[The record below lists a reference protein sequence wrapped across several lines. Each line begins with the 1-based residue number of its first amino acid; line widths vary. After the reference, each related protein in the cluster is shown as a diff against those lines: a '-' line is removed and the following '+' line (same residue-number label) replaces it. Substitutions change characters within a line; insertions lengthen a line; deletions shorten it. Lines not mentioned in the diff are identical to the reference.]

1 MTNKE
6 ILYKGNKILKENNL
20 PENIALDILYI
31 VNSKIKNINDY
42 YEYQFLKIDI
52 NHQEYFF
59 KILNEYL
66 NKTPLNFFSKTKNF
80 YSREFIINSNVFCP
94 RYETEKIID
103 ILKDNIGLNEK
114 INILDLCSGSGNI
127 GLTAALEYKNS
138 YVELIDI
145 DNNAINNIQDNI
157 NKFNIKNAKV
167 IFSNLFE
174 NIDSKF
180 DVILM
185 NPPYIEWGDLNVDE
199 TAKKFDPKKSLF
211 TENNGLYIYYQV
223 LEQSKRYLNKKS
235 LIIFEIGHNQKK
247 KLEKFLKDRDIKN
260 FDFISDYFNKD
271 RFLIIKNLYDV

>member
-20 PENIALDILYI
+20 PENISLDILYI

-42 YEYQFLKIDI
+42 YEHQFSKINAKDE
-52 NHQEYFF
+52 EYFL

-66 NKTPLNFFSKTKNF
+66 KNTPLNFFSKTKNF
-80 YSREFIINSNVFCP
+80 YSREFILKDNVFCP

-103 ILKDNIGLNEK
+103 ILKDNINLKEK

-138 YVELIDI
+138 YVELVDI
-145 DNNAINNIQDNI
+145 DNNAISNIQDNI
-157 NKFNIKNAKV
+157 KKFNIKNTKV
-167 IFSNLFE
+167 TISNLFE
-174 NIDSKF
+174 NINSKF

-185 NPPYIEWGDLNVDE
+185 NPPYIKRDDDYVDE
-199 TAKKFDPKKSLF
+199 TAKKFDPEKSLF
-211 TENNGLYIYYQV
+211 ADNDGFDFYYQI
-223 LEQSKRYLNKKS
+223 LEQSKNYLNKKN
-235 LIIFEIGHNQKK
+235 LIIFEIGYNQKE
-247 KLEKFLKDRDIKN
+247 KLEEYLKDKDIKN
-260 FDFISDYFNKD
+260 FDFINDYFNKN

>member
-20 PENIALDILYI
+20 PENISLDILYI

-42 YEYQFLKIDI
+42 YEHQFSKINAKDE
-52 NHQEYFF
+52 EYFL

-66 NKTPLNFFSKTKNF
+66 KNTPLNFFSKTKNF
-80 YSREFIINSNVFCP
+80 YSRDFILKDNVFCP

-103 ILKDNIGLNEK
+103 ILKDNINLKEK

-138 YVELIDI
+138 YVELVDI
-145 DNNAINNIQDNI
+145 DNNAISNIQDNI
-157 NKFNIKNAKV
+157 KKFNIKNTKV
-167 IFSNLFE
+167 TISNLFE
-174 NIDSKF
+174 NINSKF

-185 NPPYIEWGDLNVDE
+185 NPPYIKRDDDYVDE
-199 TAKKFDPKKSLF
+199 TAKKFDPEKSLF
-211 TENNGLYIYYQV
+211 ADNDGFDFYYQI
-223 LEQSKRYLNKKS
+223 LEQSKNYLNKKN
-235 LIIFEIGHNQKK
+235 LIIFEIGYNQKE
-247 KLEKFLKDRDIKN
+247 KLEEYLKDKDIKN
-260 FDFISDYFNKD
+260 FDFINDYFNKN